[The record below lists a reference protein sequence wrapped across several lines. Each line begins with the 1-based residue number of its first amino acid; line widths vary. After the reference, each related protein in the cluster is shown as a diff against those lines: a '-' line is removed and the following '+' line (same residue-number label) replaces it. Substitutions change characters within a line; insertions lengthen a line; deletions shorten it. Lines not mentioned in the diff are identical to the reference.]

1 MYQKGHMVRGSIST
15 GGAKKDP
22 LCHCC
27 QRGRKLIREE
37 ISKRKRLPSMPK
49 GEIVGHIVID
59 VNSRCHYDVMMSCY
73 EQHAEESTYQERKCI
88 RFHEIRQKHHGI
100 EFPIDQ

>member
-1 MYQKGHMVRGSIST
+1 MVRGSIST

-27 QRGRKLIREE
+27 QRGRKLIRAE
-37 ISKRKRLPSMPK
+37 ISKRKRFPSMPK

-59 VNSRCHYDVMMSCY
+59 VLSLMSTVEDHCDVMMIFYDELSLMTK
-73 EQHAEESTYQERKCI
+73 QGAEERY
-88 RFHEIRQKHHGI
+88 
-100 EFPIDQ
+100 